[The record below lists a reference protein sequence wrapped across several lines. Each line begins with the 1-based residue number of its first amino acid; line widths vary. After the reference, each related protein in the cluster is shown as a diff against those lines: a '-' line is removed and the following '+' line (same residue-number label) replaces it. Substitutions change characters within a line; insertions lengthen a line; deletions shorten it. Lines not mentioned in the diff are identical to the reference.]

1 MLDLYHFSEDG
12 AIGEFVPRRH
22 PVNDQ
27 PPYVWAVDAAHSANY
42 MLPRDCPRIC
52 IASGAATTDEDRQ
65 RFFGHSAA
73 WRIIVVEN
81 GWLPAIR
88 STTLYRYELPA
99 GPFQLYDR
107 SAGYHVSPE
116 PVAPLAV
123 AAFSDLLAALLE
135 LGVELRF
142 TPSLWPLQR
151 AVAASSLEFSMIR
164 MRNAIR

>member
-12 AIGEFVPRRH
+12 AIGEFVPRQH

-27 PPYVWAVDAAHSANY
+27 PPYVWAIDAAHSANY
-42 MLPRDCPRIC
+42 LLPRDCPRIC
-52 IASGAATTDEDRQ
+52 ITVRTETTDADRE

-73 WRIIVVEN
+73 VRIIVVES

-88 STTLYRYELPA
+88 STTLYRYQLPA
-99 GPFQLYDR
+99 GPFQLYDQ
-107 SAGYHVSPE
+107 SAGYYVSPE

-123 AAFSDLLAALLE
+123 AALDDLLAALLDA
-135 LGVELRF
+135 GIELRL

-164 MRNAIR
+164 MRNAV